1 MQARQQSRRTSGLD
15 RLARVAF
22 LAITVV
28 LTSSCVDDGTT
39 LCSTGLR
46 CPAGYLCTHDGDG
59 CRGEDAT
66 CGNGFPDPGEMCD
79 DGNVQSGDGCRF
91 DCKSYERCGDGVRDL
106 EEACDDGLKN
116 GKLDSSCDIDCQD
129 ECGNG
134 VLKQTEVCDETLFR
148 VTCLDFGFDRG
159 TLACD
164 GDCQADTRDC
174 GFIGWTPEDRVA
186 DTGDLYGMWG
196 DTNGHGFAVG
206 ETESGDA
213 PAILH
218 YKNPN
223 WSPDKLGNRPG
234 PLYDI
239 WGSAPDDVFAVGSA
253 GKALQ
258 YDGSAWVERVEG
270 LDPQVTLRGVWTAG
284 RDGDVIAVGDD
295 ATIARYDRGAASWT
309 RETLQDSVSGDAVL
323 EAVWGDGANQLYAV
337 GRDAGGRGVIVR
349 HTGQRWELD
358 APQLDPPGLLDI
370 WGSVEGD
377 VFVVGEDGI
386 ILHHERGSD
395 TWSIMPS
402 PSTLT
407 LHSLWG
413 SRADQVFA
421 VGERGTVLFYDGKQ
435 WSMLE
440 SATDLTLTAVW
451 GIPRFGIAAAAEN
464 GRILRYHDWSSV
476 TAPASQ
482 PEGGAIRS
490 LWAGG
495 LSDVY
500 VLTEGVVYPQ
510 RFDGTTWSLMSEGF
524 ADLEC
529 LGLSSSGDPSPLRQL
544 LGRTDDAGRID
555 VLYAVGDGNVIL
567 RYEPAQGW
575 ACMAFNL
582 PTTVDVH
589 RIWETRDAFRAL
601 FAVGEIAGEGG
612 GIVLRHDGRSWR
624 ELKRTDAPLR
634 GIWGETAN
642 ELFVVGDEG
651 TILQYDSPAPGI
663 EAWQQI
669 PCQLDDGMPCGRLN
683 AIWGSSRFDVHVV
696 GENGVTLWFDS
707 RSWSSPT
714 VISTEHLLDLGG
726 GPEHVF
732 AVGASGSLFHRERD
746 AWTPV
751 HSGTDQKLTSVWGL
765 DNPRTVMLGGEGATL
780 RRFLISD
787 DVPISY

>member
-1 MQARQQSRRTSGLD
+1 MQARQQSRRPPGLA

-22 LAITVV
+22 LAITAV
-28 LTSSCVDDGTT
+28 TMSPCVDDGTT

-46 CPAGYLCTHDGDG
+46 CPESYLCTHDGDG
-59 CRGEDAT
+59 CRVENST
-66 CGNGFPDPGEMCD
+66 CGDNFPDPGEMCD

-91 DCKSYERCGDGVRDL
+91 DCGSLERCGDGERDL
-106 EEACDDGLKN
+106 EEACDDGPRN
-116 GKLDSSCDIDCQD
+116 GMINSSCDVHCQD

-134 VLKQTEVCDETLFR
+134 VLKQTEVCDDTLFSM
-148 VTCLDFGFDRG
+148 TCLDFGFDRG

-164 GDCQADTRDC
+164 GDCQPDTRDC

-186 DTGDLYGMWG
+186 DTGDLYGLWG

-206 ETESGDA
+206 ETESGDE

-223 WSPDKLGNRPG
+223 WTTDELAENPG
-234 PLYDI
+234 PLYDV
-239 WGSAPDDVFAVGSA
+239 WGSAPDDVFAVGSS

-258 YDGSAWVERVEG
+258 YDGSAWVERVAG

-284 RDGDVIAVGDD
+284 RAGDVIAVGDD
-295 ATIARYDRGAASWT
+295 ATIVRYQRSAATWT
-309 RETLQDSVSGDAVL
+309 RESLPASLPEDTVL
-323 EAVWGDGANQLYAV
+323 EAVWGDGVDRLYAV
-337 GRDAGGRGVIVR
+337 GHDAGGRGVIVR
-349 HTGQRWELD
+349 HTGERWERD
-358 APQLDPPGLLDI
+358 APALDTPGLLDI

-377 VFVVGEDGI
+377 VFAVGEDGV
-386 ILHHERGSD
+386 ILHRKRGSD
-395 TWSIMPS
+395 TWSIMSS

-421 VGERGTVLFYDGKQ
+421 VGERGAVLFYDGEQ
-435 WSMLE
+435 WSTLE

-451 GIPRFGIAAAAEN
+451 GIPRFGIAAVAEN

-476 TAPASQ
+476 TVPPQ

-524 ADLEC
+524 ADLDC
-529 LGLSSSGDPSPLRQL
+529 LELSSSGGPSPLRHL
-544 LGRTDDAGRID
+544 LGSAGGN
-555 VLYAVGDGNVIL
+555 LYAVGDGNVIL
-567 RYEPAQGW
+567 RYRPGQGW
-575 ACMAFNL
+575 TCMTLGL
-582 PTTVDVH
+582 PATVDVH
-589 RIWETRDAFRAL
+589 RIWETGDAFRAL
-601 FAVGEIAGEGG
+601 FAVGALGGEGG

-624 ELKRTDAPLR
+624 ELKRTDVPLR

-651 TILQYDSPAPGI
+651 TILHYDNPAPGI
-663 EAWQQI
+663 ESWQQI
-669 PCQLDDGMPCGRLN
+669 PCELNGGMPCGRLN
-683 AIWGSSRFDVHVV
+683 AVWGSSRFDVHVV
-696 GENGVTLWFDS
+696 GENGVTLRFDS
-707 RSWSSPT
+707 QSWSSPT

-765 DNPRTVMLGGEGATL
+765 DNPRALILGGEGATI